1 MTPLSRPRP
10 DSRTAAHDAQDFP
23 TQTISYKQFPSK
35 MPRTSTETF
44 LHKIF
49 KAALDADATEDGLDY
64 EQIATLLATKGSEA
78 AKSLSKKS
86 RDEAAAAIAERD
98 AAVAQLAAGALECAE
113 AAAEIATLRARIAEL
128 EAAPKPKAAPAK
140 PKHGR
145 MQNQILKVNLNDGE
159 TVYRKVGGTTHTAVW
174 RKADSTLHSAALD
187 KTFGSPSA
195 FAKAVATA
203 ILGTEKEHAVNGWD
217 VCWVERDGKK
227 YKLSALRT
235 AAAPPEEAEAAPAA
249 ANGGAG
255 APAEEAAADLAEAEA
270 DE

>member
-1 MTPLSRPRP
+1 
-10 DSRTAAHDAQDFP
+10 
-23 TQTISYKQFPSK
+23 

-44 LHKIF
+44 LRKIF
-49 KAALDADATEDGLDY
+49 KAALDADVTEDGMDY
-64 EQIATLLATKGSEA
+64 DQIADVLATKGAEA

-86 RDEAAAAIAERD
+86 REEAAAATAARD
-98 AAVAQLAAGALECAE
+98 AAVAERLDAATTS
-113 AAAEIATLRARIAEL
+113 AAVIATLRARIAEL
-128 EAAPKPKAAPAK
+128 EAAPKTKTKDTTPKA

-174 RKADSTLHSAALD
+174 RKADATLHSATLD

-235 AAAPPEEAEAAPAA
+235 AAAPPEETGAAPAEA
-249 ANGGAG
+249 PAPAPAPANGGAG
-255 APAEEAAADLAEAEA
+255 APADEYTSGEDSDDSAPIADEAEEA